1 VKETIAQIRTA
12 LDDLEL
18 QIESGDSAQG
28 RALVS
33 GFELPDIIRDVVDL
47 LLPELKPYEAALYF
61 YMLRHSVVEI
71 GTQHLRVSRRGLQS
85 GVVKSAYSGSGSG
98 GKDPDSAKASYE
110 TIRVALEGLEAIGAI
125 RKEADPNRE
134 GTLYC
139 VLLPEEI
146 PVCQEARA
154 NRPSIPAATIDV
166 EREADFYNV
175 RENRHKVYERDAYK
189 CKYCG
194 KQLTRFTATLDHIT
208 PVAVGGDNSFAN
220 LTTACLDCNSRKNVR
235 PLGDFL
241 AEEKPHRAT

>member
-1 VKETIAQIRTA
+1 VKETIAQIRSA

-18 QIESGDSAQG
+18 QIESGDAAEG

-33 GFELPDIIRDVVDL
+33 GFELPDIIRDVVDF

-61 YMLRHSVVEI
+61 YMLRHSVVET

-85 GVVKSAYSGSGSG
+85 GVVKSAYTGIVSGSR
-98 GKDPDSAKASYE
+98 DPASTAASYE
-110 TIRVALEGLEAIGAI
+110 TIRLALTGLEQIAAI
-125 RKEADPNRE
+125 RKEADPNRD
-134 GTLYC
+134 GTLYR

-146 PVCQEARA
+146 PACQEARA
-154 NRPSIPAATIDV
+154 RRASVPAATIDV

-175 RENRHKVYERDAYK
+175 RENRQKVYERDAYK
-189 CKYCG
+189 CKYCS

-208 PVAVGGDNSFAN
+208 PVAAGGNNSFAN
-220 LTTACLDCNSRKNVR
+220 LTTACLECNSRKNVR

-241 AEEKPHRAT
+241 AASRLTE